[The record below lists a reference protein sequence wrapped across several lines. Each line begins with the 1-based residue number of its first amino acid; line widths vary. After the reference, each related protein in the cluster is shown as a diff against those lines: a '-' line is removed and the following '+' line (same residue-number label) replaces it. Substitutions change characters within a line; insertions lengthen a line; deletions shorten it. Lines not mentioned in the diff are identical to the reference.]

1 LSQERITLIL
11 MVGGWGESP
20 VEQAL
25 RRAHQAAAGD
35 LLETLRQTDRVERA
49 IIATDDPHWAPDLP
63 GLPLEVDVDRPGEP
77 FHFGRRL
84 AGLIHR
90 AGADRVLYAGGG
102 SAPLMTLQD
111 WLGALSDFAG
121 DRPQAVTNNLYSSDW
136 IAFYPARA
144 LASRIA
150 PLERDNALGWVLSE
164 ECGVPTRALGPSA
177 ATRLDLDT
185 PADLLV
191 SRLHPRIGPRLR
203 AVLDDLDWPM
213 EAVRGVLDVMGRDGS
228 HLTIVGRS
236 SPAAWMA
243 LDRATRCWVR
253 LFVEERGMVA
263 SGRLRR
269 GEVRSLL
276 ADFLEYAGIDGFF
289 AELESLAE
297 AALMDTRVLMAARGC
312 WPPPADRF
320 NADLLRWQEVGD
332 PFLREFTRAAAQSSI
347 PILMGGQSLV
357 SGGLMALV
365 EILTTRSVRVLWDG
379 NLTSTPLS

>member
-1 LSQERITLIL
+1 
-11 MVGGWGESP
+11 MVGGWAGSP

-25 RRAHQAAAGD
+25 RRAHQAAAED
-35 LLETLRQTDRVERA
+35 LLETLWHTGRVERA
-49 IIATDDPHWAPDLP
+49 IVVTDDPDWAPALQ
-63 GLPLEVDVDRPGEP
+63 GMPLEVTVDRPGEP

-84 AGLIHR
+84 ADEIGR
-90 AGADRVLYAGGG
+90 VGADRVLYAGGG
-102 SAPLMTLQD
+102 SAPLMTPPD
-111 WLGALSDFAG
+111 WRGALNDFVG

-144 LASRIA
+144 LAPRIA
-150 PLERDNALGWVLSE
+150 ALERDNALGWVLSE

-185 PADLLV
+185 PADLLIA
-191 SRLHPRIGPRLR
+191 RLHPCTGPRLR
-203 AVLDDLDWPM
+203 AVLDELDWPT
-213 EAVRGVLDVMGRDGS
+213 EAVKGVLDVMGRDGG
-228 HLTIVGRS
+228 HLTIIGRS
-236 SPAAWMA
+236 APAAWMA

-276 ADFLEYAGIDGFF
+276 ADFIEYAGMDSFF
-289 AELESLAE
+289 AELASLAE

-312 WPPPADRF
+312 WPAPADRF
-320 NADLLRWQEVGD
+320 NADLLRWEEVHD
-332 PFLREFTRAAAQSSI
+332 PFLREFTRAAAHTPI

-357 SGGLMALV
+357 NGGLMALV
-365 EILTTRSVRVLWDG
+365 DILETRRRSHR
-379 NLTSTPLS
+379 

>member
-1 LSQERITLIL
+1 MSREPTTLIL
-11 MVGGWGESP
+11 MAGGWEGSP
-20 VEQAL
+20 AEQML
-25 RRAHQAAAGD
+25 RRAHQAAAED
-35 LLETLRQTDRVERA
+35 LLETLRQTDRIERA
-49 IIATDDPHWAPDLP
+49 IIATDDPSWAPHLP
-63 GLPLEVDVDRPGEP
+63 GLSLEVDVDRPGEP

-84 AGLIHR
+84 ADLIQR

-102 SAPLMTLQD
+102 SAPLMGLQD
-111 WLGALSDFAG
+111 WHDVLDDFVG

-144 LASRIA
+144 LAPRIA

-164 ECGVPTRALGPSA
+164 DCGVPTRALAPSA

-191 SRLHPRIGPRLR
+191 CQHHPRTGPRLR
-203 AVLDDLDWPM
+203 ATLDEWSHRAGSPWGPM
-213 EAVRGVLDVMGRDGS
+213 MATLESILRVMARDGS
-228 HLTIVGRS
+228 HLTIIGRS
-236 SPAAWMA
+236 SPAAWAA

-289 AELESLAE
+289 AELASLTE

-312 WPPPADRF
+312 WTSPADRF
-320 NADLLRWQEVGD
+320 HADLLQWQEVRD
-332 PFLREFTRAAAQSSI
+332 PFLREFTRAATQVPI

-357 SGGLMALV
+357 NGGLMALV
-365 EILTTRSVRVLWDG
+365 EILYG
-379 NLTSTPLS
+379 MAI